1 MARIEPLSDE
11 EASGISDAFEV
22 TRKRLGFVPNSQK
35 TMARRPQIFDA
46 AAKLGAAVFGPGTVD
61 LDLKMLMALMVS
73 RAAGCMYC
81 QAHTGLFGSQAGV
94 SPEKENA
101 IWEYETS
108 PLFSDGE
115 RAALNLAL
123 LSGHVPNAVTD
134 EDFAAV
140 KKHYTDEQIVE
151 MVSVLGYMGMMNR
164 WNDTMA
170 TELES
175 APREHGEEILTSHGW
190 DVGKHAAE

>member
-11 EASGISDAFEV
+11 EAAAISDAFEI
-22 TRKRLGFVPNSQK
+22 TRNRLGFVPNSQK
-35 TMARRPQIFDA
+35 TMGRRPQIFDA
-46 AAKLGAAVFGPGTVD
+46 AAKLGAAVFGPGLVD
-61 LDLKMLMALMVS
+61 LELKMLMALMVS

-81 QAHTGLFGSQAGV
+81 QAHTGLFGAQAGA
-94 SPEKENA
+94 SPEKEAA

-134 EDFAAV
+134 EDFAEV
-140 KKHYTDEQIVE
+140 KKHYADDEIVE
-151 MVSVLGYMGMMNR
+151 MVAVLGYMGMMNR

-170 TELES
+170 TELEE
-175 APREHGEEILTSHGW
+175 APRSHAEENLTTHGW
-190 DVGKHAAE
+190 QVGKHAAE